1 MRDLE
6 MVIKLLVAIVAFLLI
21 LSITANAADVGT
33 TARVVV
39 CNANVPPTIDNV
51 VTDINWEGN
60 EYSIGDTL
68 FIDISVEASDNN
80 SVYDINDVFVILYK
94 QNLSTGELIWKNET
108 NLTSFT
114 NINWS
119 TRIYE
124 GTLVYGGYLP
134 GSYVL
139 EVQVSDNSGAFDSEQ
154 FSILKETSV
163 LTETSVSSS
172 SGGGG
177 GSSGEDGNNI
187 KNSML
192 TRVYLMESEPALY
205 LFEDVTVDSI
215 RVIPKGTYGL
225 IPGMVEVLHGPSS
238 QIGDSELPDGEINQ
252 FLNIYMRYDRWAEG
266 RLSEIIINFRVP
278 YHWFAENDIDP
289 AKLTM
294 YCFHEGEWH
303 PLETTLN
310 GQDGEY
316 YLFSSL
322 TPGFSSFAII
332 GQTEQVT
339 SATPVISDD
348 GIFDIAASPE
358 PQTAENQ
365 KSPGF
370 SFGLVVIG
378 IGVALS
384 RIKK

>member
-1 MRDLE
+1 MK
-6 MVIKLLVAIVAFLLI
+6 VISLLLVALIIVLAMP
-21 LSITANAADVGT
+21 ANAVGIGT
-33 TARVVV
+33 TVTVVGG
-39 CNANVPPTIDNV
+39 NANAPPTINNV
-51 VTDINWEGN
+51 VTDINLEGN
-60 EYSIGDTL
+60 GNSIGDTL

-80 SVYDINDVFVILYK
+80 SVYDINDVFVILYN

-108 NLTSFT
+108 NLTSYT

-119 TRIYE
+119 TRIYK
-124 GTLVYGGYLP
+124 GTLVYESYLP

-154 FSILKETSV
+154 FSILEETSV

-177 GSSGEDGNNI
+177 GGGSTGEDGNNI

-205 LFEDVTVDSI
+205 LFEGVTVDSI

-238 QIGDSELPDGEINQ
+238 QIGDSKLPDGEINL

-266 RLSEIIINFRVP
+266 RLSDIMINFRVP
-278 YHWFAENDIDP
+278 YQWFAENDIDP
-289 AKLTM
+289 TKLTM
-294 YCFHEGEWH
+294 YGFHKDEWQ
-303 PLETTLN
+303 PLETILD

-348 GIFDIAASPE
+348 GIFDITASPE

>member
-1 MRDLE
+1 MKAISL
-6 MVIKLLVAIVAFLLI
+6 LLVALIIVLAMP
-21 LSITANAADVGT
+21 ANAVGIGT
-33 TARVVV
+33 TVTVVV
-39 CNANVPPTIDNV
+39 GNANVPPTINNL
-51 VTDINWEGN
+51 VTDINFGENGN
-60 EYSIGDTL
+60 SIVDTL
-68 FIDISVEASDNN
+68 FIDISVEASDIN

-124 GTLVYGGYLP
+124 GTLVYEGYLP

-154 FSILKETSV
+154 FSILKETSA
-163 LTETSVSSS
+163 LKETSVSSS
-172 SGGGG
+172 SGGG
-177 GSSGEDGNNI
+177 SSGEDKNNI

-205 LFEDVTVDSI
+205 LFEGVTVDSI

-238 QIGDSELPDGEINQ
+238 KIGDSKLPEGEIIQ
-252 FLNIYMRYDRWAEG
+252 FLNIYMGYDRWAEG
-266 RLSEIIINFRVP
+266 RLSDIIINFRVP
-278 YHWFAENDIDP
+278 YQWFVENDIDP
-289 AKLTM
+289 AMLIM
-294 YCFHEGEWH
+294 YGFHEGEWQ

-332 GQTEQVT
+332 GQIEPVT
-339 SATPVISDD
+339 SETPVISDD
-348 GIFDIAASPE
+348 GISDITASPE

-370 SFGLVVIG
+370 SFGLVIIG

>member
-1 MRDLE
+1 MKSISL
-6 MVIKLLVAIVAFLLI
+6 LLVASIIVLAMP
-21 LSITANAADVGT
+21 ANAVGIGT
-33 TARVVV
+33 TVTVVV
-39 CNANVPPTIDNV
+39 GNANVPPTIDKL
-51 VTDINWEGN
+51 G
-60 EYSIGDTL
+60 
-68 FIDISVEASDNN
+68 
-80 SVYDINDVFVILYK
+80 
-94 QNLSTGELIWKNET
+94 
-108 NLTSFT
+108 
-114 NINWS
+114 
-119 TRIYE
+119 
-124 GTLVYGGYLP
+124 
-134 GSYVL
+134 
-139 EVQVSDNSGAFDSEQ
+139 
-154 FSILKETSV
+154 
-163 LTETSVSSS
+163 S
-172 SGGGG
+172 SGGS
-177 GSSGEDGNNI
+177 GSSGEDINNI

-205 LFEDVTVDSI
+205 LFEGVTVDSI

-238 QIGDSELPDGEINQ
+238 QIGDSKLPDGEINQ

-266 RLSEIIINFRVP
+266 RLSDIMINFRVP
-278 YHWFAENDIDP
+278 YQWFAENDIDP

-294 YCFHEGEWH
+294 YSFHEGEWH

-348 GIFDIAASPE
+348 GIFDITASPE

>member
-1 MRDLE
+1 MKVKSL
-6 MVIKLLVAIVAFLLI
+6 LLVALI
-21 LSITANAADVGT
+21 LVLAMPANAVGIAT
-33 TARVVV
+33 SVTVVV
-39 CNANVPPTIDNV
+39 GNAPPTIDNV
-51 VTDINWEGN
+51 VNDINWEGN
-60 EYSIGDTL
+60 GYCIGDTL

-177 GSSGEDGNNI
+177 GGGSTGEDRNNI
-187 KNSML
+187 INSML

-205 LFEDVTVDSI
+205 LFEGVTVDSI
-215 RVIPKGTYGL
+215 RVMPKGTYGL

-238 QIGDSELPDGEINQ
+238 QIGDSELPDGKINL

-278 YHWFAENDIDP
+278 YQWFAENDIDP
-289 AKLTM
+289 AMLTM
-294 YCFHEGEWH
+294 YDFHEGEWQ

-339 SATPVISDD
+339 SATLVISDD
-348 GIFDIAASPE
+348 GISDITASPE

>member
-1 MRDLE
+1 MKAISL
-6 MVIKLLVAIVAFLLI
+6 LLVALIIVLAMP
-21 LSITANAADVGT
+21 ANAVGIAT
-33 TARVVV
+33 TAMVVGG
-39 CNANVPPTIDNV
+39 NANVPPTIDNV
-51 VTDINWEGN
+51 VTDINWEENGN
-60 EYSIGDTL
+60 SIGDTL

-80 SVYDINDVFVILYK
+80 GVNDFNDVFVILYK

-177 GSSGEDGNNI
+177 GGGSSGEDGNNI

-205 LFEDVTVDSI
+205 LFDGVTVDSI
-215 RVIPKGTYGL
+215 RVIPKRTYGL

-238 QIGDSELPDGEINQ
+238 QIGDSELPDGKINL
-252 FLNIYMRYDRWAEG
+252 FLNIYMGYDRWAEG
-266 RLSEIIINFRVP
+266 RLSDIMINFRVP
-278 YHWFAENDIDP
+278 YQWFAENDIDP

-294 YCFHEGEWH
+294 YSFHEGEWH

-348 GIFDIAASPE
+348 GIFDITASPE

>member
-1 MRDLE
+1 MKAISL
-6 MVIKLLVAIVAFLLI
+6 LLVALTII
-21 LSITANAADVGT
+21 LAMPTNAVGIGT
-33 TARVVV
+33 TATVVV
-39 CNANVPPTIDNV
+39 GDANAPPTINNV
-51 VTDINWEGN
+51 VTDINWEETGN
-60 EYSIGDTL
+60 SIGDTL
-68 FIDISVEASDNN
+68 FINISVEASDIN
-80 SVYDINDVFVILYK
+80 SVYDINDVFVILYN

-177 GSSGEDGNNI
+177 GGGSSGEDGNNI

-238 QIGDSELPDGEINQ
+238 QIGDSKLPDGKINL

-266 RLSEIIINFRVP
+266 RLSDIMINFHVP
-278 YHWFAENDIDP
+278 YQWFAENDIDP

-294 YCFHEGEWH
+294 YSFHEGEWH

-348 GIFDIAASPE
+348 GIFDITASPE

>member
-1 MRDLE
+1 MK
-6 MVIKLLVAIVAFLLI
+6 VISLLLVSLTIVLAML
-21 LSITANAADVGT
+21 TNAVGIAT
-33 TARVVV
+33 TVTVVGG
-39 CNANVPPTIDNV
+39 NSNTSPTINNV
-51 VTDINWEGN
+51 VTDINWEVNGN
-60 EYSIGDTL
+60 SIGDTL

-80 SVYDINDVFVILYK
+80 SVYDINDVFVILYN

-139 EVQVSDNSGAFDSEQ
+139 EVQVSENSGASDSEQ
-154 FSILKETSV
+154 FSIFKETSV
-163 LTETSVSSS
+163 LKETSVSSS
-172 SGGGG
+172 SGGGGGG

-187 KNSML
+187 INSML

-205 LFEDVTVDSI
+205 LFEGVTVDSI
-215 RVIPKGTYGL
+215 RVIPKNTYGL
-225 IPGMVEVLHGPSS
+225 IPCMVEVLHGPSS
-238 QIGDSELPDGEINQ
+238 QIGDSKLPDGEINQ
-252 FLNIYMRYDRWAEG
+252 FLNIYMGYERWAEG
-266 RLSEIIINFRVP
+266 RLSDIIINFRVP
-278 YHWFAENDIDP
+278 YQWFAENDIDP
-289 AKLTM
+289 VKLTM
-294 YCFHEGEWH
+294 YGFHEDEWH

-339 SATPVISDD
+339 SETPVISDD
-348 GIFDIAASPE
+348 GISDITASPE
-358 PQTAENQ
+358 PQTTENQ